1 MIKMTYEQK
10 QYEYEHVGA
19 QPYDMKVQMELKQD
33 ANLTEAI
40 AMYMEFLRV
49 ATYRINKENI
59 IEAVNDYFDD
69 DYYR

>member
-40 AMYMEFLRV
+40 AMYMEFLKV

>member
-1 MIKMTYEQK
+1 MIKITYEQK
-10 QYEYEHVGA
+10 QYAYEQVGA

-40 AMYMEFLRV
+40 AMYMEFLRI

>member
-1 MIKMTYEQK
+1 MIKLTYEQK
-10 QYEYEHVGA
+10 QYAYEQVGA

-49 ATYRINKENI
+49 ATYRINRENI
-59 IEAVNDYFDD
+59 IEAVNDYFND

>member
-1 MIKMTYEQK
+1 MIKLTYEQK
-10 QYEYEHVGA
+10 QYAYEQVGA

-69 DYYR
+69 DYYH

>member
-1 MIKMTYEQK
+1 MIKLTYEQK
-10 QYEYEHVGA
+10 QYAYEQVGA

-40 AMYMEFLRV
+40 AMYIEFLRV
-49 ATYRINKENI
+49 ATYRINRENI
-59 IEAVNDYFDD
+59 IEAVNDYFND

>member
-59 IEAVNDYFDD
+59 IEAVNNYFDD

>member
-49 ATYRINKENI
+49 STYRINKENI

>member
-10 QYEYEHVGA
+10 QYAYEHVGA

-49 ATYRINKENI
+49 STYRINKENI
-59 IEAVNDYFDD
+59 IEAVNNYFED

>member
-1 MIKMTYEQK
+1 MIKLTYEQK
-10 QYEYEHVGA
+10 QYAYEQVGA

-40 AMYMEFLRV
+40 AMYMEFLKV

-69 DYYR
+69 DYYH

>member
-1 MIKMTYEQK
+1 MIKLTYEQK
-10 QYEYEHVGA
+10 QYAYEQVGA

-40 AMYMEFLRV
+40 AMYMEFLRI

>member
-1 MIKMTYEQK
+1 MIKLTYEQK
-10 QYEYEHVGA
+10 QYAYEQVGA

-40 AMYMEFLRV
+40 VMYMEFLKV

-59 IEAVNDYFDD
+59 IEAVNYYFDY